1 VSWIKSITP
10 IQSRHS
16 YVSRKKEI
24 EIIMKKQSCHRMS
37 FVLCPLLVVIITTS
51 CGTRAANAAEI
62 SRKPYN
68 VLFLIADDLGT
79 QLGCYEHPLVQSPNI
94 DRLAQQG
101 VRFERA
107 YCQFPLCS
115 PSRTSMLTGRHPD
128 VTRILTNGN
137 HFRNVIE
144 NTTTLPELFRNN
156 GYQVRRIGKLYHYG
170 VPGQIGTS
178 GLDDP
183 QSWDGFE
190 NPRGRDKDD
199 EPLIFS
205 LVPGQFGGTMSWLA
219 ADGTDE
225 EQTDGIGASMAME
238 RLREYAKTPEK
249 PFFLAVGF
257 YRPHT
262 PYVAP
267 KKYYD
272 MYPLESIKLPE
283 VPKDHRDG
291 EPAPAYMSLARE
303 EANLDPELAKQATQG
318 YHAATTFMDAQV
330 GRVVAEL
337 DRLGL
342 RENTIIVMTSDHG
355 YHLGEHGLWRK
366 QSLFDRVPHV
376 PMIIVVPNADGN
388 GHVSPRT
395 VELLDL
401 YPTLADLCGLD
412 APDYLD
418 GVSLKPLLENPEAAW
433 NKPAVT
439 QVWRGNF
446 PGHSIRNERY
456 RYVMWDGGKRGEQLY
471 DHETD
476 PGEYRNL
483 ADNPQYA
490 RIKAD
495 LKAALL
501 QRVDVTVTP
510 STGRS
515 AQN

>member
-1 VSWIKSITP
+1 MKS
-10 IQSRHS
+10 RL
-16 YVSRKKEI
+16 
-24 EIIMKKQSCHRMS
+24 
-37 FVLCPLLVVIITTS
+37 VLCFCLSLFLVATLALHTS
-51 CGTRAANAAEI
+51 NAAEK
-62 SRKPYN
+62 SPYN
-68 VLFLIADDLGT
+68 VLFLIADDMGT
-79 QLGCYEHPLVQSPNI
+79 QLGCYGHYLVKSPNI
-94 DRLAQQG
+94 DRLAAQG

-137 HFRNVIE
+137 HFRNIIN
-144 NTTTLPELFRNN
+144 NTVTLPELFRNN

-170 VPGQIGTS
+170 VPGDIGRN
-178 GLDDP
+178 GIDDP
-183 QSWDGFE
+183 QSWDGVE

-205 LVPGQFGGTMSWLA
+205 LIPGQFGGTLSWLA

-225 EQTDGIGASMAME
+225 EQTDGIGATMAIE
-238 RLREYAKTPEK
+238 RLRGYAKTPEK

-272 MYPLESIKLPE
+272 MYPLEKIKLPE
-283 VPKDHRDG
+283 VRVDPTKE
-291 EPAPAYMSLARE
+291 EPRPAYGSLARE
-303 EANLDPELAKQATQG
+303 EINLKPELAKQAIQG

-330 GRVVAEL
+330 GRVIAEL
-337 DRLGL
+337 ERLGL
-342 RENTIIVMTSDHG
+342 REKTIIVMTSDHG

-376 PMIIVVPNADGN
+376 PMIIVVPDAEGN
-388 GHVSPRT
+388 GRSSPRT

-401 YPTLADLCGLD
+401 YPTLADLCGLTL
-412 APDYLD
+412 PEYLD
-418 GVSLKPLLENPEAAW
+418 GVSLKPLLKNPEAQW
-433 NKPAVT
+433 DRPAVT

-446 PGHSIRNERY
+446 PGHSIRTERY
-456 RYVMWDGGKRGEQLY
+456 RYSMWDSGKRGEQLY
-471 DHETD
+471 DHEKD
-476 PGEYRNL
+476 PEEFKNL
-483 ADNPQYA
+483 ADDPEYA
-490 RIKAD
+490 TIKAD

-501 QRVDVTVTP
+501 KRVDPTVTP
-510 STGRS
+510 AAAR
-515 AQN
+515 NN